1 MCKIFSRSSYS
12 WKDVGFL
19 ILEVTVDLHN
29 SAQKCDFCVIFS
41 QQFVLMRKILFDHGR
56 FAKHHF
62 VVFSRYLCVRSSMAT
77 RVEPNEN
84 RSSHTEVLDLIILFT
99 KFRTQVKC
107 VLWTCY
113 TLEYATAGDLEGTI
127 ADPDTL
133 LWTTPD
139 ECDRLLP
146 DESFPSLP

>member
-1 MCKIFSRSSYS
+1 M
-12 WKDVGFL
+12 GFL

-29 SAQKCDFCVIFS
+29 IAQKCDFCVIFS

-62 VVFSRYLCVRSSMAT
+62 VCVRSSMAT

-107 VLWTCY
+107 VL
-113 TLEYATAGDLEGTI
+113 
-127 ADPDTL
+127 
-133 LWTTPD
+133 
-139 ECDRLLP
+139 
-146 DESFPSLP
+146 